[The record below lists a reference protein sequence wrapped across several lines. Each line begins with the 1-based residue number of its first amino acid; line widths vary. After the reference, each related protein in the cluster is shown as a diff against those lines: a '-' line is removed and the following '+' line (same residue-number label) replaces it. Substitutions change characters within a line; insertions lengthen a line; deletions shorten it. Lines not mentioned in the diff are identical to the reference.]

1 MFFFIV
7 QKSKL
12 RSHKHIY
19 KMNRIFTLVIL
30 LAFTVKGFSL
40 NDKIRIGLQFSPG
53 VAWSKPFGKDLL
65 QGKPRFGASY
75 GFMLEYWFA
84 KNYGLATGIGGA
96 FDGCNITGRD
106 TFENVAGIK
115 VRSVNEKYAFHY
127 LEIPAY
133 LKLKTNPIKGGK
145 FIAWGQVGVTLNITV
160 SARANYSD
168 SVPTTTGGKI
178 LIEKENILKQGN
190 DVSKAIPSFWSNF
203 IDVRLG
209 AGAGFEYK
217 FDEKTS
223 LLVGLFYHNGFI
235 NNLFDHDVKK
245 EPNVMRFMSLRVGV
259 LF

>member
-1 MFFFIV
+1 
-7 QKSKL
+7 
-12 RSHKHIY
+12 
-19 KMNRIFTLVIL
+19 
-30 LAFTVKGFSL
+30 
-40 NDKIRIGLQFSPG
+40 

-65 QGKPRFGASY
+65 QSKPPFGTSY
-75 GFMLEYWFA
+75 GFLLEYWFA

-96 FDGCNITGRD
+96 FDGCNIHGRD
-106 TFENVAGIK
+106 QFENVGGVK

-145 FIAWGQVGVTLNITV
+145 FVAWGQVGVTLNITV
-160 SARANYSD
+160 SARATYSD
-168 SVPTTTGGKI
+168 SVPTTTGANI
-178 LIEKENILKQGN
+178 LIEKENILKRNN

-209 AGAGFEYK
+209 AGAGFEYRI
-217 FDEKTS
+217 DEKTS

-235 NNLFDHDVKK
+235 NNLFDYDAKK
-245 EPNVMRFMSLRVGV
+245 EPNVMRMMSLRVGV

>member
-1 MFFFIV
+1 M
-7 QKSKL
+7 K
-12 RSHKHIY
+12 
-19 KMNRIFTLVIL
+19 RIFPLVLL

-53 VAWSKPFGKDLL
+53 VAWSKPFGNDLL
-65 QGKPRFGASY
+65 KGAPRFGVNY
-75 GFMLEYWFA
+75 GFLVEYWFA

-96 FDGCNITGRD
+96 FDGCNIHGRNI
-106 TFENVAGIK
+106 FENDTAGHQI
-115 VRSVNEKYAFHY
+115 RSVNEKYAFHY

-223 LLVGLFYHNGFI
+223 LSVGLFYHNGFI

>member
-1 MFFFIV
+1 M
-7 QKSKL
+7 K
-12 RSHKHIY
+12 
-19 KMNRIFTLVIL
+19 RIFTLVIL

-40 NDKIRIGLQFSPG
+40 NDRIRIGLQVSPG

-65 QGKPRFGASY
+65 QGKPRFGVSY
-75 GFMLEYWFA
+75 GFLLEYWFA

-96 FDGCNITGRD
+96 FDGCNIHGRNI
-106 TFENVAGIK
+106 FENDTAGNK
-115 VRSVNEKYAFHY
+115 LRSVNEKYAFHY

-133 LKLKTNPIKGGK
+133 LKLKTNPIKGGE
-145 FIAWGQVGVTLNITV
+145 FIFWGQLGVTLNITV

-168 SVPTTTGGKI
+168 SIPATSGGNI

-190 DVSKAIPSFWSNF
+190 DVSKAIPGFWANF

-217 FDEKTS
+217 LDEKTS
-223 LLVGLFYHNGFI
+223 LLVGVMYHNGFI